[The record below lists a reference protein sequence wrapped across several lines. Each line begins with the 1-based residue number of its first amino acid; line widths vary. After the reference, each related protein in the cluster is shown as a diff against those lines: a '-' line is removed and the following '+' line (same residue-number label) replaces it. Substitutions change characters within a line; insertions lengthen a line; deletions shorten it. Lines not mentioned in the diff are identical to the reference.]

1 MDKKLLLS
9 LGAAFITGI
18 AANAADSFECG
29 QWTISIDPGKL
40 NLSTEIITVP
50 DSVRETVFV

>member
-29 QWTISIDPGKL
+29 QWTISIDP
-40 NLSTEIITVP
+40 
-50 DSVRETVFV
+50 ETRWAERCKIKPIF